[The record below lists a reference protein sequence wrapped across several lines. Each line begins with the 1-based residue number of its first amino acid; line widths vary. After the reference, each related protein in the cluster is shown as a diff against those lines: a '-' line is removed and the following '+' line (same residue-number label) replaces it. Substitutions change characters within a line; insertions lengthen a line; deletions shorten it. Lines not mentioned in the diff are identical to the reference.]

1 MEHSGSRQILIAGGG
16 IAGLTAALAFARH
29 GFAVQLFEKAP
40 RLDEAGAGL
49 QLSPNA
55 VHLLNDL
62 GVLDALGPVAVR
74 AGEVTLIDAR
84 TLATLAKVRLGNHA
98 EQRWGAPYL
107 VAHRADLQSALLARA
122 AREPDISIIT
132 GASVAD
138 FAVHARGVTAS
149 IDHDGRIVQ
158 ASGRLLVG
166 ADGVWS
172 SLRGLAGE
180 KGKSRFSGS
189 IAWRATVRADGSAGA
204 ILAGIGDTNSVRV
217 FVHPKLHLVVYPLRG
232 GDTLNLVAIT
242 DGSATAES
250 WTQRADPSLLGQAAA
265 GSAEQIRAL
274 FGAITSWTV
283 WPIHTVAPDTPWT
296 IGGAFALIGDAA
308 HAMTPFAA
316 QGAAMAIEDAVTLA
330 DAVAGNPDG
339 QPNAL
344 AAWETARRARVA
356 KVARRG
362 ALNRFAWH
370 ASGPVALA
378 RNLFLKSRS
387 PEKLA
392 ADLDW
397 LYGWRR

>member
-16 IAGLTAALAFARH
+16 IAGLTAALAFVRH
-29 GFAVQLFEKAP
+29 GFSVQLFEKAP

-55 VHLLNDL
+55 VHLLSDL

-74 AGEVTLIDAR
+74 AGDVTLIDAR
-84 TLATLAKVRLGNHA
+84 TLAPLAKVRLGNFA

-122 AREPDISIIT
+122 AREPDISIVT

-149 IDHDGRIVQ
+149 IDHGGRIVQ

-172 SLRGLAGE
+172 NLRGLAGE
-180 KGKSRFSGS
+180 KARSRFSGS
-189 IAWRATVRADGSAGA
+189 IAWRATVRTDSPAGA

-250 WTQRADPSLLGQAAA
+250 WTQRADPSSLGRAAA

-283 WPIHTVAPDTPWT
+283 WPIHTVAPDARWT
-296 IGGAFALIGDAA
+296 VGGAFALIGDAA

-316 QGAAMAIEDAVTLA
+316 QGAAMAIEDAATLA
-330 DAVAGNPDG
+330 DAVAGNPDR

-356 KVARRG
+356 KVVRRG